1 MTKAT
6 HTATSPRLF
15 AWLAPLVL
23 IAAITFA
30 YHDTLSVPFL
40 FDDTASIQQNLT
52 LDSLWQSLRPPADS
66 GVTVS
71 GRPLLNLSFALS
83 DRLGAG
89 TLAGH
94 HLVNIAIHAANACLL
109 YALVLGTLQLSSVSR
124 YAPRFPHA
132 HSLAIALLWSLHPLQ
147 TESVTYLVQRAE
159 SLAAFFYLLTLYLF
173 LRSQT
178 TPPHRSRFLLIATVT
193 ACALGMA
200 AKEVMVSAP
209 LLVLLY
215 DRAFL
220 SRDLPSAWKTKK
232 HFYLALFST
241 WAVLILCIIQSG
253 SRGNTAGFHAGTSW
267 IDYIYTQAFA
277 ITHYLRL
284 AFWPSPIVFDYGRE
298 LITSFNSIAWP
309 AALLIVAIAW
319 IFKRWWHNRPSGFLG
334 VLFLAVLAPTTLV
347 PVATQT
353 IAEHRTYLALAP
365 LFAGTVLLFA
375 RLLGEKAACF
385 LTAALSLTLVFI
397 TLDRNRDYHSVESIW
412 SDTLA
417 KRPTNDRAWHSMG
430 YVYLEKNLPD
440 EAKNSFRQA
449 MQLHSDPVNIMGYAH
464 ALTKSGDTGEADEA
478 IYLYRTALA
487 AVPSTY
493 TDVYESMSNL
503 GLLLGQKGEY
513 DEALRWL
520 NNAIALAPRKT
531 GAPYNLGS
539 LYFSLGRYEEATA
552 PLRLALSDPKQGD
565 AASDLLVRALL
576 SLGKTSD
583 ALALA
588 EKQTAAHPDSL
599 LLRLS
604 HAQALAASGRLDA
617 ALAEYQAIL
626 AQAPAFPSARTQ
638 LGILF
643 FATRRLPDARR
654 ELALAVTQNPRDAA
668 AQSTLAEVLLKSG
681 EPDEAVPHFEAAL
694 QLAPADR
701 KSRYLLANTLLQ
713 LGDLDDAI
721 PHYQRLIQE
730 KSPPLAEIHNQLAI
744 AYAQKNDFAQ
754 ARAHFSECLR
764 LDPKHTGA
772 SENLRRL
779 PAP

>member
-1 MTKAT
+1 MTKAN
-6 HTATSPRLF
+6 HTAPSPRLF
-15 AWLAPLVL
+15 AWLAPLIL

-40 FDDTASIQQNLT
+40 FDDTASIQQNPT
-52 LDSLWQSLRPPADS
+52 IDSLWQSLRPPADS

-124 YAPRFPHA
+124 YAPRSPHIV
-132 HSLAIALLWSLHPLQ
+132 SLAIALLWSLHPLQ

-159 SLAAFFYLLTLYLF
+159 SLVAFFYLLTLYLF

-178 TPPHRSRFLLIATVT
+178 APPHRSRLLLIASVT

-220 SRDLPSAWKTKK
+220 SRDLPAAWKTKK
-232 HFYLALFST
+232 HFYIALFST
-241 WAVLILCIIQSG
+241 WAVLILCILQSG
-253 SRGNTAGFHAGTSW
+253 SRGNTAGFHSGASW
-267 IDYIYTQAFA
+267 IDYLYTQAFA

-284 AFWPSPIVFDYGRE
+284 AFWPSPLVFDYGRE
-298 LITSFNSIAWP
+298 LITSFATIAGR

-319 IFKRWWHNRPSGFLG
+319 IFKRWWHNHPSGFLG
-334 VLFLAVLAPTTLV
+334 VLFLAILAPTTLV

-365 LFAGTVLLFA
+365 FFAGTVLLLA
-375 RLLGEKAACF
+375 RLLGEKTACI
-385 LTAALSLTLVFI
+385 LTAALSLALAFT
-397 TLDRNRDYHSVESIW
+397 TLDRNRDYRSVESIW

-440 EAKNSFRQA
+440 EARDSFRRA

-464 ALTKSGDTGEADEA
+464 ALTKSGEADEA

-487 AVPSTY
+487 AVPRTY

-503 GLLLGQKGEY
+503 GLLLGQKGEH

-520 NNAIALAPRKT
+520 TDAIALAPRKT

-539 LYFSLGRYEEATA
+539 LYFSLGRYHEATA

-576 SLGKTSD
+576 SLGKTND

-588 EKQTAAHPDSL
+588 QQQVAARPRSL

-604 HAQALAASGRLDA
+604 HAQALAATGKLDA
-617 ALAEYQAIL
+617 ALAEYQAVL
-626 AQAPAFPSARTQ
+626 AQDSAFPSARTQ

-643 FATRRLPDARR
+643 FATRRPADARR
-654 ELALAVTQNPRDAA
+654 ELALAVSQNPRDATA
-668 AQSTLAEVLLKSG
+668 RSTLAEVLLQSG
-681 EPDEAVPHFEAAL
+681 EPDAAIPHFEAAL
-694 QLAPADR
+694 QLAPSDR

-744 AYAQKNDFAQ
+744 AHAQKGDFAQ
-754 ARAHFSECLR
+754 ARTHFSECLR